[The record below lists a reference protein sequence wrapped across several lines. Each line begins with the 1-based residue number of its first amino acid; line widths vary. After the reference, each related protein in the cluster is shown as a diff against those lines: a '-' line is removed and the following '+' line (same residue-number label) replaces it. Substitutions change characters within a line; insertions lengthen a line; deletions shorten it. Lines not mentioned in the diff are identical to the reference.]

1 MSAYMA
7 ALSCGELTCARRRF
21 FSLRSF
27 TDVVAVD
34 AEKTLRLVFA
44 RGVKADAVADA
55 LAERLEPKARGSAPE
70 RSVPQNVRS
79 LASPQL
85 GKASPALAAFKAA
98 FAGASINRGTVVTL
112 SAAKG
117 GKLTCNVSVR
127 ADAPTSHA
135 GQFILRRQPP
145 ALPDCVA
152 GKAQKPIASPEL
164 CRALF
169 DIYLGKD
176 PVAPAAKAALGEA
189 LAKRITA

>member
-117 GKLTCNVSVR
+117 GKLTCV
-127 ADAPTSHA
+127 
-135 GQFILRRQPP
+135 
-145 ALPDCVA
+145 VA
-152 GKAQKPIASPEL
+152 GKAQKRIASPEL